1 MPKLSKE
8 KKQYKLISSNYQLRN
23 IKSNLILKIIFNYIS
38 ERKKL
43 ETIKYNESIQK
54 RINININNYKTFSEK
69 YSSIVIEIIPMKN
82 IYDKFIYIEEEDDEK
97 YYHIYFND
105 KKKKEIKRTSLNEND
120 KVSKINIIINYQVES
135 FSNLFKHCKCIESI
149 NFKIFYRNNIT
160 DMYCMFKGCSSL
172 KELNLNNFNT
182 DNVTDMSCMFRECS
196 SLKKLNL
203 NNFNTTNVTNMKY
216 VLWMLIIKR
225 IKSQ

>member
-8 KKQYKLISSNYQLRN
+8 KEQYKLISSNYQLRN

-82 IYDKFIYIEEEDDEK
+82 IYDKFIYILK
-97 YYHIYFND
+97 KKTMKNIIIYILMIR
-105 KKKKEIKRTSLNEND
+105 KKKK
-120 KVSKINIIINYQVES
+120 
-135 FSNLFKHCKCIESI
+135 
-149 NFKIFYRNNIT
+149 
-160 DMYCMFKGCSSL
+160 
-172 KELNLNNFNT
+172 
-182 DNVTDMSCMFRECS
+182 
-196 SLKKLNL
+196 
-203 NNFNTTNVTNMKY
+203 
-216 VLWMLIIKR
+216 
-225 IKSQ
+225 